1 MCFAEDSR
9 NQSMN
14 RPFKVLGP
22 AVDLFNFMEDAND
35 MIRDDYNR
43 HPLVFAHGVLGF
55 EGYPQEGLFAVP
67 ANGDNNFLL
76 YGIVEHSLLIVD
88 QKQPFEMEK
97 LNMFQTDTI
106 IQGKK
111 RLKLSLTRLKGFPY
125 VGRVIMAVSRY
136 D

>member
-1 MCFAEDSR
+1 
-9 NQSMN
+9 MN

-22 AVDLFNFMEDAND
+22 AVDLFNFMEEAND
-35 MIRDDYNR
+35 MIRDDYHR
-43 HPLVFAHGVLGF
+43 HLGF

-111 RLKLSLTRLKGFPY
+111 QLKLSLTRLKGFPY
-125 VGRVIMAVSRY
+125 VGRVIMAISRY